1 MGGGNQVTLLTRS
14 LIMQPP
20 DAEPNY
26 TAARSEGRLEAVSTS
41 TTLPL
46 WGLEC
51 KAAYDSETS
60 ESSLMAV

>member
-1 MGGGNQVTLLTRS
+1 MGGGNQVTLPTRS

-26 TAARSEGRLEAVSTS
+26 TAARRKGRLEAVSTS
-41 TTLPL
+41 PTLPL
-46 WGLEC
+46 WGLEW
-51 KAAYDSETS
+51 KTAYETS

>member
-1 MGGGNQVTLLTRS
+1 MGGGNQVTLPTRS

-26 TAARSEGRLEAVSTS
+26 TAAQSEGRLEAVSTS
-41 TTLPL
+41 ATLPL
-46 WGLEC
+46 WGLKC
-51 KAAYDSETS
+51 KAAYETS